1 MVDSDP
7 SVIKCVGKEGV
18 LESLIYC
25 SEMLETINAGVNS
38 YLEKK
43 RLFFPRYNLIL
54 RSLE

>member
-54 RSLE
+54 RSIE